1 MKKRL
6 FLILCIAAL
15 ALSLAACSSPAPAP
29 VETSAPAV
37 AETPAPTAEPVALPN
52 PIHETDAEGLVQAT
66 GIPLPAPEGAEDVRY
81 CWIELTDG
89 APIAQMEFTLDGARA
104 FLRAQ
109 PTAGFE
115 PEDISGLYF
124 DWSKASA
131 AEVSYCKAAL
141 YTNGEAGYIAWVDA
155 VPGLLYNLGMS
166 QGASADT
173 LITLANAAFVPV
185 QGDADGEVPE
195 EKSAAR
201 DERYALY
208 WELIDKVAAGLRDGL
223 SSDETAQL
231 GVSDVFARAGAEELG
246 WLLRDLNGDGVDE
259 LLFGR
264 SKEGDELTP
273 TYDIFCLL
281 GGVLSHPAT
290 GWEFNCWYLLPDGM
304 LINEWSGDGY
314 DRYHSAYGYFN
325 GSLIPGF
332 SSAGREQY
340 LKLDFQRF
348 IEDET

>member
-1 MKKRL
+1 MKKRICIL
-6 FLILCIAAL
+6 LVAVFALTLCACGGAQKDESGMDLANPWRDSTFEEVLDSYNVPFL
-15 ALSLAACSSPAPAP
+15 
-29 VETSAPAV
+29 
-37 AETPAPTAEPVALPN
+37 TPA
-52 PIHETDAEGLVQAT
+52 
-66 GIPLPAPEGAEDVRY
+66 GAVNERWSVMQSEQGDLIQDVF
-81 CWIELTDG
+81 E
-89 APIAQMEFTLDGARA
+89 LDGLRFTARA
-104 FLRAQ
+104 RQTEAL
-109 PTAGFE
+109 
-115 PEDISGLYF
+115 EDISGLYF
-124 DWSKASA
+124 DWTEASA

-141 YTNGEAGYIAWVDA
+141 YTNGEAGYIAWVDV
-155 VPGLLYNLGMS
+155 VPGLLYNLGMT

-173 LITLANAAFVPV
+173 LIALASAAFVPV

-195 EKSAAR
+195 EKSAER

-208 WELIDKVAAGLRDGL
+208 WELIDKVTAGLRDGL
-223 SSDETAQL
+223 SSDQTAQL
-231 GVSDVFARAGAEELG
+231 GISDVFARPGAEELG
-246 WLLRDLNGDGVDE
+246 WLLRDLNSDGVDE

-290 GWEFNCWYLLPDGM
+290 GWEFNCWYLLPYGM

-314 DRYHSAYGYFN
+314 DHYRSAYGYFN